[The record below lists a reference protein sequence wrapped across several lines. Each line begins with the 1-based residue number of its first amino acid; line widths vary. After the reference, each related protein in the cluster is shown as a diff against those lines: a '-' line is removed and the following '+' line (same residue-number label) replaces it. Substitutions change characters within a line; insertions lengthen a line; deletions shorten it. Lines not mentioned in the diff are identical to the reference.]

1 MTISYNWLCEYLPV
15 NITPEKLAVIL
26 TSLGLE
32 VESFEQVEDVKG
44 GLEGLIIG
52 LVLEIEKHPNAD
64 KLRLT
69 RVDIGAEKSLQI
81 VCGAPNVAAGQKV
94 VVAPVGATIY
104 PSNGNPLTMKVAT
117 IRGVESY
124 GMICAEDELGLGN
137 SHDGIMVL
145 RDDAKPGTHAAA
157 YFKLQSDWIYEIGLT
172 PNRMDAMSH
181 LGVAKDVCAYLSVH
195 DRKDYTVKY
204 PYNNHFKKDRQ
215 GTVIKVKIEN
225 QQACERYS
233 GVLIENVLIAESP
246 EWLQQR
252 IKSIG
257 LRSISNIVDITNF
270 ILHET
275 GQPLHAFDAD
285 QIKGNAIIVKNLPEG
300 TPFIT
305 LDEKERKLH
314 SDDLMICNG
323 NGEPMCF
330 GGVFGGLHS
339 GVTPQ
344 TKNIFLESAWF
355 NPVTIRKT
363 SFRHNLRTDA
373 AARFEKGTDIS
384 NTVTVLKRA
393 ALLIKE
399 LAGGVIA
406 SDITDVY
413 PAPKEKKQIVLT
425 FQYLKKLSGKSYDSD
440 TVKKILTHSG
450 FEIIGEDADKI
461 QIAAPFSK
469 PDIELPADIV
479 EEIMRID
486 GYDNVAIPGSITIS
500 PSVENIAYQEA
511 LKEKIAHYLAGNGFN
526 EIFTNSITNS
536 AYFDEATLRT
546 SVKMLNS
553 LSAGLNIM
561 RPSMLETG
569 LECLAHNINR
579 KNNNL
584 RLFEFGK
591 TYHTSGVG
599 QYEEK
604 EKLCLYI
611 TGMIKEASWKTGE
624 DKSDFYYL
632 KGIAESILRA
642 AGLSHYQV
650 QPATDQ
656 HLTYGLQLQLNS
668 DTLITLG
675 LADAAIIKRFDIKQQ
690 VWYAEL
696 EWEKIY
702 HYASKQH
709 PGYSEIP
716 RFPAVQRDL
725 AIVVDKQ
732 IPYEKVEQS
741 VKKINI
747 KKLQSVKLFDVFES
761 DKLNTRKKSFAI
773 NLTFL
778 DTEKTLTDNE
788 IDGMMQRIMHIFEQ
802 ELPAE
807 IRK

>member
-1 MTISYNWLCEYLPV
+1 
-15 NITPEKLAVIL
+15 
-26 TSLGLE
+26 
-32 VESFEQVEDVKG
+32 
-44 GLEGLIIG
+44 
-52 LVLEIEKHPNAD
+52 
-64 KLRLT
+64 
-69 RVDIGAEKSLQI
+69 
-81 VCGAPNVAAGQKV
+81 
-94 VVAPVGATIY
+94 
-104 PSNGNPLTMKVAT
+104 
-117 IRGVESY
+117 
-124 GMICAEDELGLGN
+124 
-137 SHDGIMVL
+137 
-145 RDDAKPGTHAAA
+145 
-157 YFKLQSDWIYEIGLT
+157 
-172 PNRMDAMSH
+172 
-181 LGVAKDVCAYLSVH
+181 
-195 DRKDYTVKY
+195 
-204 PYNNHFKKDRQ
+204 
-215 GTVIKVKIEN
+215 
-225 QQACERYS
+225 
-233 GVLIENVLIAESP
+233 
-246 EWLQQR
+246 
-252 IKSIG
+252 
-257 LRSISNIVDITNF
+257 
-270 ILHET
+270 
-275 GQPLHAFDAD
+275 
-285 QIKGNAIIVKNLPEG
+285 
-300 TPFIT
+300 
-305 LDEKERKLH
+305 
-314 SDDLMICNG
+314 
-323 NGEPMCF
+323 
-330 GGVFGGLHS
+330 
-339 GVTPQ
+339 
-344 TKNIFLESAWF
+344 
-355 NPVTIRKT
+355 
-363 SFRHNLRTDA
+363 
-373 AARFEKGTDIS
+373 
-384 NTVTVLKRA
+384 
-393 ALLIKE
+393 
-399 LAGGVIA
+399 
-406 SDITDVY
+406 
-413 PAPKEKKQIVLT
+413 
-425 FQYLKKLSGKSYDSD
+425 
-440 TVKKILTHSG
+440 
-450 FEIIGEDADKI
+450 
-461 QIAAPFSK
+461 
-469 PDIELPADIV
+469 
-479 EEIMRID
+479 MRID

-611 TGMIKEASWKTGE
+611 TGMLKEASWKAGE
-624 DKSDFYYL
+624 DKSDFYFL
-632 KGIAESILRA
+632 KGIAESILRTT
-642 AGLSHYQV
+642 GLSRYQL
-650 QPATDQ
+650 QPATAQ
-656 HLTYGLQLQLNS
+656 HLTYGLQIQLHS

-732 IPYEKVEQS
+732 LPYEKVEQS

-761 DKLNTRKKSFAI
+761 DKLGAGKKSFAI

>member
-1 MTISYNWLCEYLPV
+1 MTISYNWLREYLPV

-32 VESFEQVEDVKG
+32 VENFEQVEDVKG
-44 GLEGLIIG
+44 SLEGLVIG
-52 LVLEIEKHPNAD
+52 EVLETEKHPNAD

-69 RVDIGAEKSLQI
+69 RVDTGAEEPLQI

-94 VVAPVGATIY
+94 VVAPVGVTIY
-104 PSNGNPLTMKVAT
+104 PSKGQPLIMKVAT
-117 IRGVESY
+117 IRGTESY
-124 GMICAEDELGLGN
+124 GMICAEDELGLGD

-145 RDDAKPGTHAAA
+145 RDDAKPGTPAAD
-157 YFKLQSDWIYEIGLT
+157 YFRLQSDWIYEIGLT

-181 LGVAKDVCAYLSVH
+181 LGVAKDICAYLSVH
-195 DRKDYTVKY
+195 DRKDYPVKY

-215 GTVIKVKIEN
+215 GAVIEVKIEN
-225 QQACERYS
+225 QKACERYS
-233 GVLIENVLIAESP
+233 GVLIENVTITESP
-246 EWLQQR
+246 EWLKRR
-252 IKSIG
+252 IRAVG
-257 LRSISNIVDITNF
+257 LRPISNIVDITNF

-285 QIKGNAIIVKNLPEG
+285 QVKGNAIIVKNLPEG

-314 SDDLMICNG
+314 AGDLMICNG

-339 GVTPQ
+339 GVTAG
-344 TKNIFLESAWF
+344 TKNIFIESAWF

-399 LAGGVIA
+399 LAGGTIA

-413 PAPKEKKQIVLT
+413 PDPKEKKQIILT
-425 FQYLKKLSGKSYDSD
+425 HQYLKKLSGKSYPPD
-440 TVKKILTHSG
+440 TVKTILTHSG
-450 FEIIGEDADKI
+450 FEVIQEDTDKI
-461 QIAAPFSK
+461 RVAAPFSK

-500 PSVENIAYQEA
+500 PSVETIAYQEA

-526 EIFTNSITNS
+526 EIFTNAITNS

-591 TYHTSGVG
+591 TYHTGGVG
-599 QYEEK
+599 QYKEK

-611 TGMIKEASWKTGE
+611 TGMIKEASWKAGE

-632 KGIAESILRA
+632 KGIAESILHA
-642 AGLSHYQV
+642 AGLSHYQL
-650 QPATDQ
+650 QPTTVP
-656 HLTYGLQLQLNS
+656 HLTYGLQIRIHT
-668 DTLITLG
+668 DTVITLG
-675 LADAAIIKRFDIKQQ
+675 LADASVVKQFDIKQQ
-690 VWYAEL
+690 VWYAEA

-702 HYASKQH
+702 HHASKQQS
-709 PGYSEIP
+709 GYTEIP

-732 IPYEKVEQS
+732 LPYEKVEQA
-741 VKKINI
+741 VKNTNI
-747 KKLQSVKLFDVFES
+747 KKLQAVKLFDVFES
-761 DKLNTRKKSFAI
+761 DKLGAGKKSFAI

-778 DTEKTLTDNE
+778 DNEKTLTDNE
-788 IDGMMQRIMHIFEQ
+788 IDGMMQKIMHTFEQ